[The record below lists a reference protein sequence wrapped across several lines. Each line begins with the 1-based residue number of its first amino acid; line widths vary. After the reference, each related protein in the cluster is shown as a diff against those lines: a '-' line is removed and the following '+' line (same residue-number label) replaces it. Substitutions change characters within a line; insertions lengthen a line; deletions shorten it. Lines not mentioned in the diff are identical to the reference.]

1 MTTGALP
8 GGIVNA
14 MTVDVEDYFQVS
26 AFDRIVSRASWG
38 ERESRVAANTRRLLE
53 LFDES
58 GVRATFFVL
67 GWVADRAPELVREIA
82 AAGHEIASHGYNHQL
97 LYTLTPKQFR
107 DDVREA
113 RSALEQ
119 IAGCPV
125 VGFRAPSYSV
135 TTSTLWALD
144 ILIEEGYLYDAS
156 IFPMHHDR
164 YGIPDAPRHPHMM
177 KRRAGT
183 LLEIPAS
190 TVRLGGVNLPIAGGG
205 YFRLLPY
212 AWTRWGI
219 RRVNRVERA
228 ARDLLPASL
237 GNRPRTAAAGRGQRH
252 AHAPLRR
259 PWTHDRPAAA
269 AAARLQ
275 VRLRRVG
282 VAICVRTSRHR
293 ARSMAPFNSI
303 PLPISA
309 DVRPTLFVV
318 VDTEEE
324 FDWSAPLVAE
334 RDPRQ
339 RDPSRGEAA
348 AAD

>member
-1 MTTGALP
+1 MGAVP

-82 AAGHEIASHGYNHQL
+82 AAGHEIACHGYNHQL

-107 DDVREA
+107 EDVREA

-119 IAGCPV
+119 IAGCQV

-156 IFPMHHDR
+156 IFPVHHDR
-164 YGIPDAPRHPHMM
+164 YGIPDAPRHPHML
-177 KRRAGT
+177 KRPVGT

-219 RRVNRVERA
+219 SRVNRVEREPVIFYMHPWEIDPGQPRLA
-228 ARDLLPASL
+228 VGKGTRMRHYGGL
-237 GNRPRTAAAGRGQRH
+237 GRT
-252 AHAPLRR
+252 
-259 PWTHDRPAAA
+259 TD
-269 AAARLQ
+269 
-275 VRLRRVG
+275 RLRRLL
-282 VAICVRTSRHR
+282 RDFR
-293 ARSMAPFNSI
+293 FDSI
-303 PLPISA
+303 ESA
-309 DVRPTLFVV
+309 LHLRPYL
-318 VDTEEE
+318 
-324 FDWSAPLVAE
+324 
-334 RDPRQ
+334 
-339 RDPSRGEAA
+339 AA
-348 AAD
+348 